1 MKRRTAR
8 EKALQTLF
16 QIDVSNID
24 PKEAITHALDEQESD
39 PFFEELVFGVL
50 EQKDKLDDMIS
61 QHLVNWKL
69 DRIANVDRNHF
80 KAVCVRNGVSR

>member
-39 PFFEELVFGVL
+39 PFSRSWF
-50 EQKDKLDDMIS
+50 S
-61 QHLVNWKL
+61 
-69 DRIANVDRNHF
+69 
-80 KAVCVRNGVSR
+80 VCLNKRTSSMT

>member
-39 PFFEELVFGVL
+39 PFF
-50 EQKDKLDDMIS
+50 S
-61 QHLVNWKL
+61 RNW
-69 DRIANVDRNHF
+69 F
-80 KAVCVRNGVSR
+80 SVCLNKRTSLMT

>member
-39 PFFEELVFGVL
+39 PF
-50 EQKDKLDDMIS
+50 S
-61 QHLVNWKL
+61 RNW
-69 DRIANVDRNHF
+69 F
-80 KAVCVRNGVSR
+80 SVCLNKRTSSMT